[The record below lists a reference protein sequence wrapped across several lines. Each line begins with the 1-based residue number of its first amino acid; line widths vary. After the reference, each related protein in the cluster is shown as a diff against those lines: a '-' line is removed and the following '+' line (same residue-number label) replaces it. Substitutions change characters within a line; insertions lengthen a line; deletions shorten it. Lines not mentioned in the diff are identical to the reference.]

1 MPRKEFYRE
10 RGREGYVVL
19 WATGHLCLLG
29 RALVDI
35 GGKMDFGGR

>member
-1 MPRKEFYRE
+1 
-10 RGREGYVVL
+10 VVL